1 LHGGTIQATS
11 EVGAGTTMT
20 VRIPRG
26 NTHLPKEYVGTA
38 GSRPEL
44 QSIAQPYL
52 DEAHGWLM
60 EDVPEAEAVDRLM
73 DVPSEPED
81 PRRER
86 ILVVDDN
93 ADMRRFL
100 LRLLEGRWHVE
111 TAADGI
117 TALEQIRR
125 YPPDLVIAD
134 IMMPRM
140 DGLELLQ
147 ILRNEG
153 PTAQLPVLLL
163 SARAGE
169 EASVGGLQAGADDYL
184 VKPFSRRELQAR
196 VEARLA
202 MAKQHAAERAARTQA
217 EQTIRAREEFF
228 AALAHEL
235 RSPAACLFTWIARL
249 RDEDLHDSGALDV
262 LEGAAH
268 SVRRLAEDLLDVA
281 RTTSGQMR
289 VERQPYASLSPLV
302 AGVIE
307 AYRPAADNR
316 SLIIR
321 TALEDVSGPVN
332 IDADRVQQIVSNLLS
347 NAIRF
352 TPPGGRIEV
361 RCRRRADT
369 VELA

>member
-196 VEARLA
+196 EEARLA

-235 RSPAACLFTWIARL
+235 RNPAACLFTWIERL
-249 RDEDLHDSGALDV
+249 RNGERSDESTALDV
-262 LEGAAH
+262 LQTAAH
-268 SVRRLAEDLLDVA
+268 TVRRLAEDLLDVA
-281 RTTSGQMR
+281 RGTSGHMR
-289 VERQPYASLSPLV
+289 VDREPYASLALLI

-307 AYRPAADNR
+307 AFGPAATEKNITFHCKLD
-316 SLIIR
+316 S
-321 TALEDVSGPVN
+321 DSGPVEV
-332 IDADRVQQIVSNLLS
+332 DAERIQQIVSNLLS
-347 NAIRF
+347 NAI
-352 TPPGGRIEV
+352 
-361 RCRRRADT
+361 
-369 VELA
+369 